1 MHSSWS
7 NQLYWSGLRT
17 NQHQLPFQQASYQL
31 CGFKRATGG
40 RKVIQSNY
48 KIDLSL

>member
-7 NQLYWSGLRT
+7 NQLYWSGLISIK
-17 NQHQLPFQQASYQL
+17 LPFQQTSYQL